1 MNTLIALG
9 TSVAYFYSAI
19 VVISR
24 PFIDQ
29 VLSIHFDTAT
39 IIISLV
45 LFGRMLESQAKGK
58 ASDAIIGL
66 MDLQAKYA
74 LVQRGT
80 NTVEVPIDQVALGE
94 LVLVKPGSKIP
105 LDGEVFA
112 GASTVDESMLTG
124 ESTPADKI
132 EGAIFSI
139 FYFDYFD
146 LNIL

>member
-1 MNTLIALG
+1 MAFHPVTPGQIDWLGWISLLLAAPVQSWAASEFYKSAWGSLKHFKFNMNTLIALG

-94 LVLVKPGSKIP
+94 LVLV
-105 LDGEVFA
+105 
-112 GASTVDESMLTG
+112 
-124 ESTPADKI
+124 
-132 EGAIFSI
+132 
-139 FYFDYFD
+139 
-146 LNIL
+146 